1 MRRAALWLAMFLCS
15 AGGCGPPPRHWR
27 ARPALIQRRAPP
39 RARPAVIRTAGPAP
53 ARVTVADGPAAFVER
68 ALRERGLRFG
78 TDGTVRALYEFLTAR
93 YPSVPPAQAR
103 AGDVVFFAL
112 DGSPSDCGRQ
122 THVGLVEAA
131 DPGGRIT
138 FRERRDGETRRSYAT
153 TTAPT
158 TRRDGQ
164 GRVLNTFLRPRRP
177 EDPPGQHYF
186 SGEMLCA
193 VVRPA

>member
-1 MRRAALWLAMFLCS
+1 M
-15 AGGCGPPPRHWR
+15 
-27 ARPALIQRRAPP
+27 
-39 RARPAVIRTAGPAP
+39 
-53 ARVTVADGPAAFVER
+53 VADGPAPFVER

-78 TDGTVRALYEFLTAR
+78 TDGTVRALYELLTAR
-93 YPSVPPAQAR
+93 YPTVLPAAGR
-103 AGDVVFFAL
+103 PGDVVFFAL
-112 DGSPSDCGRQ
+112 EGSPSGCGSQ
-122 THVGLVEAA
+122 THVGLIEAV

-153 TTAPT
+153 PATPT
-158 TRRDGQ
+158 TRRDPQ

-177 EDPPGQHYF
+177 EDPPGLRYF